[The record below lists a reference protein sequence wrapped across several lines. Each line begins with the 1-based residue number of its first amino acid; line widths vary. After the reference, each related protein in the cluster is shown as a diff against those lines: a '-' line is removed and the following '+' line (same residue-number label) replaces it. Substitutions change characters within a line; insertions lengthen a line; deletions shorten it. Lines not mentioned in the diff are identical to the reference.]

1 LDIIVGGQGCSSS
14 WSITRETSPPAISA
28 PGRGRYAAPD
38 RLAHCNFKL
47 SAPGACSCS
56 VVEKQTDFTPYTRFN
71 LVVWRQIAVLV
82 SQMRT
87 EARRIA
93 TNIAKLPDLLG

>member
-1 LDIIVGGQGCSSS
+1 MSRLNTANMTKLFAAVGTVSGNP
-14 WSITRETSPPAISA
+14 I
-28 PGRGRYAAPD
+28 
-38 RLAHCNFKL
+38 FKL

-71 LVVWRQIAVLV
+71 LVVSRQIAVLV

-93 TNIAKLPDLLG
+93 SDIAKLPDLLG